1 MIPGKNLTATEV
13 EKAMHD
19 LQFPDGSGVSEH
31 VMDEATQ
38 ILGTTGIV
46 RIQDGKIVPE
56 EEVIVNEKS
65 GSDSLGYYIRT
76 FTGRKLYWDRI
87 AEHDYNIE
95 DIAHALSMKCRWS
108 GHTSKFFSVA
118 QHSVLVAAL
127 VPPEHQLNALLHDAS
142 ETYMPDFPSPLKW
155 YLRDLGFMV
164 LSDIEKDVERAIAA
178 KFKLQYPRPA
188 CIKVA
193 DLQLLATEHRDL
205 MPHGEE
211 TAAMQD
217 FLPNT
222 LEPWAP
228 GIAECRFLGMY
239 ERLTA

>member
-1 MIPGKNLTATEV
+1 MNAAQLAILSGKRVKDRRDTHAVSDPG
-13 EKAMHD
+13 
-19 LQFPDGSGVSEH
+19 SEP
-31 VMDEATQ
+31 V
-38 ILGTTGIV
+38 
-46 RIQDGKIVPE
+46 
-56 EEVIVNEKS
+56 VNEKS

-87 AEHDYNIE
+87 ADHDYCVE

-108 GHTSKFFSVA
+108 GHTREFFSVA
-118 QHSVLVAAL
+118 QHSILVACQ

-142 ETYMPDFPSPLKW
+142 EAYMPDFPSPLKW
-155 YLRDLGFMV
+155 FLRDKGFTI
-164 LSDIEKDVERAIAA
+164 LSEIEKEVERAVAA

-217 FLPNT
+217 FLPAT
-222 LEPWAP
+222 LKPWCP
-228 GIAECRFLGMY
+228 EKAEARFLTMFHHIKA
-239 ERLTA
+239 RSHDVAV